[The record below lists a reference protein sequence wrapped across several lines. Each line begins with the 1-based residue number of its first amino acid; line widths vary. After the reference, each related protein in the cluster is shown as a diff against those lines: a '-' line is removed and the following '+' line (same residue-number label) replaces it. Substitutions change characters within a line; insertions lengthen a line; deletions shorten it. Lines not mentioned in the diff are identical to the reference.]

1 MGGKHTNNR
10 SNLLIMEQYN
20 TLLIFGYGQ
29 TQLITDTD
37 NILVDSSALSS
48 LDAVIEDVYSNKPAS
63 NRSATDYIR
72 IAIYNSDFAD
82 WVNNNPDDYFK
93 VAYFELNQ
101 SLIDLLV
108 LEIKNT

>member
-1 MGGKHTNNR
+1 
-10 SNLLIMEQYN
+10 MEQYN

-37 NILVDSSALSS
+37 NILVDSSTLPS
-48 LDAVIEDVYSNKPAS
+48 LDAVIENVYLNKPANNNS
-63 NRSATDYIR
+63 TTDYTR
-72 IAIYNSDFAD
+72 IAIYNNDFSD
-82 WVNNNPDDYFK
+82 WVNSNPDDYFK

-108 LEIKNT
+108 LEIKNK

>member
-1 MGGKHTNNR
+1 
-10 SNLLIMEQYN
+10 MENYN

-37 NILVDSSALSS
+37 SKIVNSDELAS
-48 LDAVIEDVYSNKPAS
+48 LNAVIENIYSQKPLENKS
-63 NRSATDYIR
+63 QEDYTR

-93 VAYFELNQ
+93 VAYSELNKVLIE
-101 SLIDLLV
+101 SLI
-108 LEIKNT
+108 LEIKNI

>member
-1 MGGKHTNNR
+1 
-10 SNLLIMEQYN
+10 MENYN

-37 NILVDSSALSS
+37 SKIVNSDELQS
-48 LDAVIEDVYSNKPAS
+48 LNAVIENIYSKKPLENKS
-63 NRSATDYIR
+63 QEDYTR

-93 VAYFELNQ
+93 VAYSELNQ
-101 SLIDLLV
+101 VLIESLV
-108 LEIKNT
+108 LEIKNI